1 MSNRNMALDVIVR
14 LKDLLTGPLRR
25 LRSTL
30 DGIAGMARKIGLV
43 GGAVA
48 AISFMGPIQEAA
60 AFQQQLLD
68 IAGTSNLVGK
78 AAFDLVEKSK
88 AQYEDLA
95 LKVGQ
100 YSDVIAKGAG
110 QMVAA
115 GLDPG
120 LVDASLLSI
129 GKASKAANADFGDM
143 AAVATSML
151 QTLKLPADQLD
162 DALAGLI
169 VAGKEGAFELKD
181 MAKYFPTLTGQMAKL
196 GVTGREAATQLGTML
211 QIARKGTA
219 DPAEAANNLNNFLS
233 KITSPETVKN
243 FKKMNVDILKVMQN
257 AAIQGINPI
266 EAVVQKISKLTGV
279 SGKEIEGMLKKAEA
293 NGFKGADAL
302 EEVRKQLEAIY
313 GAGKLGEL
321 FSDMQVMGFLIPM
334 LANIDEYK
342 RIKEEV
348 ANATGA
354 MSDAD
359 FETQMKS
366 LNTQLITFNEIGT
379 QAGREVGFA
388 FGSWLPMINENLSS
402 LLKWLRETDKA
413 TGGMVRQALSLAG
426 AGVIAAAGIGALGL
440 ILPVI
445 GAGLSALAALVSPVG
460 IALAAIAAGAYLV
473 YRNWSTVS
481 PRLSRIW
488 DSIKSGF
495 SAFGALAL
503 DIGRRVVTAGQEM
516 VDRYGP
522 AVMNGIGKAWDWA
535 SSAAVS
541 AWSVISD
548 TGAKLVT
555 AGQEVAD
562 RYGPAVMNGI
572 GKAWDWASSAAVS
585 AWSVISDTGAKLITA
600 GQEMVGRYGPI
611 LKEGMGAALTDV
623 SAGWENLKKLLSGFS
638 EGLAFD
644 VDLSGL
650 TIDSAKIAAFEAL
663 DVALKGIRAG
673 WQALKDF
680 GSGFAPYLAPI
691 GENLGGSVKAIIE
704 IGSGM
709 LRLARALGS
718 LINIDMSKADGIAK
732 WIGGFAGG
740 TIEVA
745 SFTLRT
751 FYEAL
756 ADLVTVV
763 ADLAEGKRSL
773 ESLVPKGIADA
784 WRDGSQAVN
793 DFLTAIRAMPADFY
807 NAGIDA
813 GQKMV
818 DGVKGKVDELV
829 EWFKALPTRI
839 IGAVGKIDFGNLIS
853 WPSLPSW
860 LGGGTPGAANDN
872 ARVPNAIAAAQAPM
886 PAQAP
891 PQTLNVSTQATVKV
905 EGPGRVVEQET
916 NVSSPSPNV
925 NTGRVIGRN

>member
-48 AISFMGPIQEAA
+48 AISFMGPIQQAA
-60 AFQQQLLD
+60 AFQQKLLD
-68 IAGTSNLVGK
+68 IAGTSNLTGQ
-78 AAFDLVEKSK
+78 AAFNLVEKSK

-115 GLDPG
+115 GLDPA

-266 EAVVQKISKLTGV
+266 EAVVQKISTLTGV

-293 NGFKGADAL
+293 NGFKGAEAL

-342 RIKEEV
+342 RIKDEV
-348 ANATGA
+348 AKATGA

-366 LNTQLITFNEIGT
+366 LNTQLIIFNEIGT

-388 FGSWLPMINENLSS
+388 FGSWLPMINENLAA

-440 ILPVI
+440 ILPAI
-445 GAGLSALAALVSPVG
+445 GAGLSLLATLLSPVG
-460 IALAAIAAGAYLV
+460 IALAAIAAGGYLI
-473 YRNWSTVS
+473 YRNWSTVG
-481 PRLSRIW
+481 PRLTRIW
-488 DSIKSGF
+488 EGLKAELAS
-495 SAFGALAL
+495 FGASAM
-503 DIGRRVVTAGQEM
+503 DIGKRVVAAGQEM
-516 VDRYGP
+516 
-522 AVMNGIGKAWDWA
+522 
-535 SSAAVS
+535 
-541 AWSVISD
+541 
-548 TGAKLVT
+548 
-555 AGQEVAD
+555 AD
-562 RYGPAVMNGI
+562 RYGPIVREGI
-572 GKAWDWASSAAVS
+572 GSALA
-585 AWSVISDTGAKLITA
+585 DL
-600 GQEMVGRYGPI
+600 
-611 LKEGMGAALTDV
+611 

-638 EGLAFD
+638 NGFGFE

-650 TIDSAKIAAFEAL
+650 TIDNAKIAAFEAL
-663 DVALKGIRAG
+663 DTALKGISAG

-691 GENLGGSVKAIIE
+691 GENLGGSVKAIVE
-704 IGSGM
+704 IGDGM
-709 LRLARALGS
+709 LRLARALAA
-718 LINIDMSKADGIAK
+718 LINIDMSKANDIAK
-732 WIGGFAGG
+732 WLGGFAGG
-740 TIEVA
+740 AIEVA

-756 ADLVTVV
+756 SQAVTAV

-773 ESLVPKGIADA
+773 ESFIPKGVVEA
-784 WRDGSQAVN
+784 WRDGAQAVN
-793 DFLTAIRAMPADFY
+793 DFLAAIRALPGDFY
-807 NAGIDA
+807 NAGLDA
-813 GQKMV
+813 GQRMV
-818 DGVKGKVDELV
+818 DGVKGKINELV
-829 EWFKALPTRI
+829 EWFKALPNRI
-839 IGAVGKIDFGNLIS
+839 IEAVGRIDFGNLI
-853 WPSLPSW
+853 SLPSW
-860 LGGGTPGAANDN
+860 LGGGTPGPANDN
-872 ARVPNAIAAAQAPM
+872 VRNPIAAAQAPM